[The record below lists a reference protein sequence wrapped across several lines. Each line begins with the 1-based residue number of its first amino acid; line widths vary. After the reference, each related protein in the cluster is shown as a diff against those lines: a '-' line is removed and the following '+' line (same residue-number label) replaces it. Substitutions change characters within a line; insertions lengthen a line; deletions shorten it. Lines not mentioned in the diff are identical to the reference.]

1 MGRPAGMLRR
11 DVQPRNAE
19 SARRVA
25 AHTGA
30 IAAPR
35 RWKREGRGN
44 RRLMPELGEGDGS
57 IIVAAPVETAQRPM
71 FRWLGTRSADKRQV
85 IYDGGH
91 FVPRAQLIKE
101 TLDWLDRYLGP
112 LQ

>member
-1 MGRPAGMLRR
+1 
-11 DVQPRNAE
+11 
-19 SARRVA
+19 
-25 AHTGA
+25 
-30 IAAPR
+30 
-35 RWKREGRGN
+35 
-44 RRLMPELGEGDGS
+44 
-57 IIVAAPVETAQRPM
+57 M

-112 LQ
+112 LQWDGLRLHSAA

>member
-1 MGRPAGMLRR
+1 MGRPAGMLPR

-57 IIVAAPVETAQRPM
+57 IIVAAPSARAHSTESPAGRGVGPREETGMDDRGGQESGVFAGRLRP
-71 FRWLGTRSADKRQV
+71 WLSRTRRV
-85 IYDGGH
+85 
-91 FVPRAQLIKE
+91 
-101 TLDWLDRYLGP
+101 
-112 LQ
+112 